1 MILLAGFV
9 VWFYHRVQKHYMCF
23 NTSKNMAEKWMFAEF
38 LDLSIM
44 FVTAVLF
51 SSVLERGK
59 SNSLERFDLE
69 YKFLLSTVD
78 YFLP

>member
-1 MILLAGFV
+1 
-9 VWFYHRVQKHYMCF
+9 
-23 NTSKNMAEKWMFAEF
+23 MAEKWMFAEF

-51 SSVLERGK
+51 SSVSERGK

-69 YKFLLSTVD
+69 HKFLLSTVD